1 MAAKLHRRMATLPD
15 PCMRLAER
23 ILSRVSARLT
33 ARDARGVFRVALV
46 LIAIV
51 AWAVGSDRPLLAD
64 TSAIHITSPL
74 GRTGTVATVRIVAQV
89 DGEKP
94 VSVRFFVDGAP
105 VGTVTDGPPYAVDW
119 VDDNPFEGREIV
131 AEATDAAG
139 RTVRDTVKLPAFEI
153 TDQTDIAS
161 IVLEAA
167 VYDRNGRQVS
177 TLDAESFLIREDG
190 VDQKVDTFSKDTLPS
205 TILLMVDNSQ
215 SMQHRIDAVRKTTER
230 FARTLKKGDR
240 VIVAPF
246 NAHIGTI
253 TGPTD
258 DARTIG
264 ESIQAMKAGGGT
276 AFVDAIA
283 DGVKLLEKIDGRRAI
298 VLITDGYDENSVL
311 EVRDVITAAES
322 AHVTIYTVAVGGV
335 AGVSNQGERTL
346 KMLADRTGGRW
357 FFPYRDADVVIAASD
372 VANDT
377 HSRYTLFYTP
387 QNQSK
392 DGTWRRIS
400 VLVPDGYTVRTRDG
414 YRAPAPPP
422 IRPTIEFTARTAA
435 LDYVN
440 LALDRIRVFE
450 DGIAQKVDTFQEA
463 VDPVSIVLTLDSS
476 GSMRPVTDT
485 VKQTARD
492 FVSAVRAEDSL
503 ALITFSDEPLFA
515 HLLGTTRQWT
525 FDAID
530 KYTPTGGTAL
540 YDALWNSLLHVKTA
554 KGRRAVVVLTDGRD
568 EDAKGTSVGSA
579 HTLADVLGLVPD
591 IGATIYLV
599 GLGKNVDRD
608 VLSRLAAQSGGDAY
622 FPEDASQ
629 LGDQFRAIVENLRRR
644 YVVSYTSTNS
654 ARNGSW
660 RKVEI
665 KPTLPDISI
674 SSLGGYRA
682 PSQ

>member
-1 MAAKLHRRMATLPD
+1 
-15 PCMRLAER
+15 MR
-23 ILSRVSARLT
+23 RLT
-33 ARDARGVFRVALV
+33 ARFRHRVTYASRLAVAL
-46 LIAIV
+46 LAIV
-51 AWAVGSDRPLLAD
+51 ASVILAERPVLSAD
-64 TSAIHITSPL
+64 QAPTVHITSPL

-89 DGEKP
+89 DGQKP
-94 VSVRFFVDGAP
+94 ASVRFFVDGAL

-119 VDDNPFEGREIV
+119 IDDNPFESREIV
-131 AEATDAAG
+131 AEAIDTAG
-139 RTVRDTVKLPAFEI
+139 KSTRDTVKLPAFEI

-167 VYDRNGRQVS
+167 VYDRTGRQVS
-177 TLDAESFLIREDG
+177 TLDASSFLVREDG
-190 VDQKVDTFSKDTLPS
+190 VDQKIDTFSKETLPS
-205 TILLMVDNSQ
+205 TTLLMVDNSQ
-215 SMQHRIDAVRKTTER
+215 SMQHRIDAVRRTTER
-230 FARTLKKGDR
+230 FAGTLKRGDR

-258 DARTIG
+258 DVRTIG
-264 ESIQAMKAGGGT
+264 EAIKAMRAGGGT

-283 DGVKLLEKIDGRRAI
+283 DGVKLLEKVDGRRAL

-311 EVRDVITAAES
+311 EVKDVITAAES

-335 AGVSNQGERTL
+335 AGVSSQGERTL
-346 KMLADRTGGRW
+346 RTFADRTGGRA
-357 FFPYRDADVVIAASD
+357 FFPYRDAEVLIAAND
-372 VANDT
+372 VAHDT
-377 HSRYTLFYTP
+377 QSRYTLFYTP
-387 QNQSK
+387 QNQTK

-400 VLVPDGYTVRTRDG
+400 VQVPDGYTVRTRDG
-414 YRAPAPPP
+414 YRAPTPPP
-422 IRPTIEFTARTAA
+422 IRPTIEFTARTSTF
-435 LDYVN
+435 DYVN

-485 VKQTARD
+485 VKQTARE
-492 FVSAVRAEDSL
+492 FVSAVRPEDSL
-503 ALITFSDEPLFA
+503 ALITFSDAPLFA

-525 FDAID
+525 LDAID

-540 YDALWNSLLHVKTA
+540 YDALWNSLQHVKTA

-568 EDAKGTSVGSA
+568 EDAKGTSAGSA
-579 HTLADVLGLVPD
+579 HTLADVLGLIPD
-591 IGATIYLV
+591 VGATIYVV
-599 GLGKNVDRD
+599 GLGKNVDHD
-608 VLSRLAAQSGGDAY
+608 VLARLATQSGGDAY
-622 FPEDASQ
+622 FPEEASQ
-629 LGDQFRAIVENLRRR
+629 LAEQFHSIVENLRRR

-654 ARNGSW
+654 ARNGAW
-660 RKVEI
+660 RKVDI
-665 KPTLPDISI
+665 KTTASDIRI

>member
-1 MAAKLHRRMATLPD
+1 
-15 PCMRLAER
+15 MR
-23 ILSRVSARLT
+23 RLT
-33 ARDARGVFRVALV
+33 ARFRHRVTYASRLAVAL
-46 LIAIV
+46 LAIV
-51 AWAVGSDRPLLAD
+51 ASVILAERPVLSAD
-64 TSAIHITSPL
+64 QASTVHITSPL

-89 DGEKP
+89 DGQKP
-94 VSVRFFVDGAP
+94 ASVRFFVDGAL

-119 VDDNPFEGREIV
+119 IDDNPFESREIV
-131 AEATDAAG
+131 AEAVDTAG
-139 RTVRDTVKLPAFEI
+139 KSTRDTVKLPAFEI

-167 VYDRNGRQVS
+167 VYDRAGRQVS
-177 TLDAESFLIREDG
+177 TLDASSFLVREDG
-190 VDQKVDTFSKDTLPS
+190 VDQKIDTFSKETLPS
-205 TILLMVDNSQ
+205 TTLLMVDNSQ
-215 SMQHRIDAVRKTTER
+215 SMQHRIDAVRRTTER
-230 FARTLKKGDR
+230 FAGTLKRGDR

-258 DARTIG
+258 DVRTIG
-264 ESIQAMKAGGGT
+264 EAIQAMRAGGGT

-283 DGVKLLEKIDGRRAI
+283 DGVKLLEKVDGRRAL

-311 EVRDVITAAES
+311 EIKDVITAAES

-335 AGVSNQGERTL
+335 AGVSSQGERTL
-346 KMLADRTGGRW
+346 RTFADRTGGRA
-357 FFPYRDADVVIAASD
+357 FFPYRDAEVLIAAND
-372 VANDT
+372 VAHDT
-377 HSRYTLFYTP
+377 QSRYTLFYTP
-387 QNQSK
+387 QNQTK

-400 VLVPDGYTVRTRDG
+400 VQVPDGYTVRTRDG
-414 YRAPAPPP
+414 YRAPTPPP
-422 IRPTIEFTARTAA
+422 IRPTIEFTARTSTF
-435 LDYVN
+435 DYVN

-485 VKQTARD
+485 VKQTARE
-492 FVSAVRAEDSL
+492 FVSAVRPEDSL

-525 FDAID
+525 LDAID

-540 YDALWNSLLHVKTA
+540 YDALWNSLQHVKTA

-568 EDAKGTSVGSA
+568 EDAKGTAAGSA
-579 HTLADVLGLVPD
+579 HTLADVLGLIPD
-591 IGATIYLV
+591 VGATIYVV
-599 GLGKNVDRD
+599 GLGKNVDHE
-608 VLSRLAAQSGGDAY
+608 VLARLATQSGGDAY
-622 FPEDASQ
+622 FPEEASQ
-629 LGDQFRAIVENLRRR
+629 LSEQFHSIVENLRRR

-654 ARNGSW
+654 ARNGAW
-660 RKVEI
+660 RKVDI
-665 KPTLPDISI
+665 KTTASDIRI

>member
-1 MAAKLHRRMATLPD
+1 
-15 PCMRLAER
+15 MR
-23 ILSRVSARLT
+23 RLT
-33 ARDARGVFRVALV
+33 ARFRHRVTYASRLAVAL
-46 LIAIV
+46 LAIV
-51 AWAVGSDRPLLAD
+51 ASVILAERPVLSAD
-64 TSAIHITSPL
+64 QAPTVHITSPL

-89 DGEKP
+89 DGQKP
-94 VSVRFFVDGAP
+94 ASVRFFVDGAL

-119 VDDNPFEGREIV
+119 IDDNPFESREIV
-131 AEATDAAG
+131 AEAIDTAG
-139 RTVRDTVKLPAFEI
+139 KSTRDTVKLPAFEI

-167 VYDRNGRQVS
+167 VYDRTGRQVS
-177 TLDAESFLIREDG
+177 TLDASSFLVREDG
-190 VDQKVDTFSKDTLPS
+190 VDQKIDTFSKETLPS
-205 TILLMVDNSQ
+205 TTLLMVDNSQ
-215 SMQHRIDAVRKTTER
+215 SMQHRIDAVRRTTER
-230 FARTLKKGDR
+230 FAGTLKRGDR

-258 DARTIG
+258 DVRTIG
-264 ESIQAMKAGGGT
+264 EAIKAMRAGGGT

-283 DGVKLLEKIDGRRAI
+283 DGVKLLEKVDGRRAL

-311 EVRDVITAAES
+311 EVNDVITAAES

-335 AGVSNQGERTL
+335 AGVSSQGERTL
-346 KMLADRTGGRW
+346 RTFADRTGGRA
-357 FFPYRDADVVIAASD
+357 FFPYRDAEVLIAAND
-372 VANDT
+372 VAHDT
-377 HSRYTLFYTP
+377 QSRYTLFYTP
-387 QNQSK
+387 QNQTK

-400 VLVPDGYTVRTRDG
+400 VQVPDGYTVRTRDG
-414 YRAPAPPP
+414 YRAPTPPP
-422 IRPTIEFTARTAA
+422 IRPTIEFTARTSTF
-435 LDYVN
+435 DYVN

-485 VKQTARD
+485 VKQTARE
-492 FVSAVRAEDSL
+492 FVSAVRPEDSL
-503 ALITFSDEPLFA
+503 ALITFSDAPLFA

-525 FDAID
+525 LDAID

-540 YDALWNSLLHVKTA
+540 YDALWNSLQHVKTA

-568 EDAKGTSVGSA
+568 EDAKGTSAGSA
-579 HTLADVLGLVPD
+579 HTLADVLGLIPD
-591 IGATIYLV
+591 VGATIYVV
-599 GLGKNVDRD
+599 GLGKNVDHD
-608 VLSRLAAQSGGDAY
+608 VLARLATQSGGDAY
-622 FPEDASQ
+622 FPEEASQ
-629 LGDQFRAIVENLRRR
+629 LAEQFHSIVENLRRR

-654 ARNGSW
+654 ARNGAW
-660 RKVEI
+660 RKVDI
-665 KPTLPDISI
+665 KTTASDIRI

>member
-1 MAAKLHRRMATLPD
+1 
-15 PCMRLAER
+15 MR
-23 ILSRVSARLT
+23 RLT
-33 ARDARGVFRVALV
+33 ARFRYRVTYASRLAVAL
-46 LIAIV
+46 LAIV
-51 AWAVGSDRPLLAD
+51 ASVILAERPVLSAD
-64 TSAIHITSPL
+64 QAPTVHITSPL

-89 DGEKP
+89 DGQKP
-94 VSVRFFVDGAP
+94 ASVRFFVDGAL

-119 VDDNPFEGREIV
+119 IDDNPFESREIV
-131 AEATDAAG
+131 AEAVDTAG
-139 RTVRDTVKLPAFEI
+139 KSTRDTVKLPAFEI

-167 VYDRNGRQVS
+167 VYDRTGRQVS
-177 TLDAESFLIREDG
+177 TLDASSFLVREDG
-190 VDQKVDTFSKDTLPS
+190 VDQKIDTFSKETLPS
-205 TILLMVDNSQ
+205 TTLLMVDNSQ
-215 SMQHRIDAVRKTTER
+215 SMQHRIDAVRRTTER
-230 FARTLKKGDR
+230 FAGTLKRGDR

-258 DARTIG
+258 DVRTIG
-264 ESIQAMKAGGGT
+264 EAIKAMRAGGGT

-283 DGVKLLEKIDGRRAI
+283 DGVKLLEKVDGRRAL

-311 EVRDVITAAES
+311 EVKDVITAAES

-335 AGVSNQGERTL
+335 AGVSSQGERTL
-346 KMLADRTGGRW
+346 RTFADRTGGRA
-357 FFPYRDADVVIAASD
+357 FFPYRDAEVLIAAND
-372 VANDT
+372 VAHDT
-377 HSRYTLFYTP
+377 QSRYTLFYTP
-387 QNQSK
+387 QNQTK

-400 VLVPDGYTVRTRDG
+400 VQVPDGYTVRTRDG
-414 YRAPAPPP
+414 YRAPTPPP
-422 IRPTIEFTARTAA
+422 IRPTIEFTARTSTF
-435 LDYVN
+435 DYVN

-485 VKQTARD
+485 VKQTARE
-492 FVSAVRAEDSL
+492 FVSAVRPEDSL
-503 ALITFSDEPLFA
+503 ALITFSDAPLFA

-525 FDAID
+525 LDAID

-540 YDALWNSLLHVKTA
+540 YDALWNSLQHVKTA

-568 EDAKGTSVGSA
+568 EDAKGTSAGSA
-579 HTLADVLGLVPD
+579 HTLADVLGLIPD
-591 IGATIYLV
+591 VGATIYVV
-599 GLGKNVDRD
+599 GLGKNVDHD
-608 VLSRLAAQSGGDAY
+608 VLARLATQSGGEAY
-622 FPEDASQ
+622 FPEEAAQ
-629 LGDQFRAIVENLRRR
+629 LAEQFHSIVENLRRR

-654 ARNGSW
+654 ARNGAW
-660 RKVEI
+660 RKVDI
-665 KPTLPDISI
+665 KTTASDIRI

>member
-1 MAAKLHRRMATLPD
+1 
-15 PCMRLAER
+15 MRLNER
-23 ILSRVSARLT
+23 TLNSLSPRHSTCASRLI
-33 ARDARGVFRVALV
+33 VAL
-46 LIAIV
+46 LAAT
-51 AWAVGSDRPLLAD
+51 AWAVVGDRSVLAGE
-64 TSAIHITSPL
+64 TTAIHITSPL

-89 DGEKP
+89 DGERP
-94 VSVRFFVDGAP
+94 ASVRFLVDGAP
-105 VGTVTDGPPYAVDW
+105 VGTVTDGPPYAVPW
-119 VDDNPFEGREIV
+119 VDDNPFEAREIV

-139 RTVRDTVKLPAFEI
+139 RTIRDTVKLPPFEI

-167 VYDRNGRQVS
+167 VYDRSGRQVS
-177 TLDAESFLIREDG
+177 TLDAASFLIREDG
-190 VDQKVDTFSKDTLPS
+190 IDQKIDTFSRDTLPS

-215 SMQHRIDAVRKTTER
+215 SMQHRIDTVRRTTDR
-230 FARTLKKGDR
+230 FARSLKKGDR

-258 DARTIG
+258 DPRTIG
-264 ESIQAMKAGGGT
+264 EAIQAMKAGGGT

-283 DGVKLLEKIDGRRAI
+283 DGVRLLEKVDGRRGI

-311 EVRDVITAAES
+311 DVKDVITAAES

-335 AGVSNQGERTL
+335 AGVSSQGERTL
-346 KMLADRTGGRW
+346 RTFADRTGGRS
-357 FFPYRDADVVIAASD
+357 FFPYRDTDVTIAASD

-387 QNQSK
+387 QNQVK

-400 VLVPDGYTVRTRDG
+400 VQVPDGYTVRTRDG

-422 IRPTIEFTARTAA
+422 IRPTIEFTARTAT

-440 LALDRIRVFE
+440 LGLDRIRVFE
-450 DGIAQKVDTFQEA
+450 DGVAQKVDTFQEA

-485 VKQTARD
+485 VKQTARE
-492 FVSAVRAEDSL
+492 FVSAVRPEDSL

-540 YDALWNSLLHVKTA
+540 YDALWNSLQHVKTA

-568 EDAKGTSVGSA
+568 EDARGTAAGSA
-579 HTLADVLGLVPD
+579 HTFDDVLGLIPD
-591 IGATIYLV
+591 VGASIYVV
-599 GLGKNVDRD
+599 GLGRNVDRD
-608 VLSRLAAQSGGDAY
+608 VLSRLAVQSGGDAY

-629 LGDQFRAIVENLRRR
+629 LGDQFHAIVENLRRR
-644 YVVSYTSTNS
+644 YVVSYTSTNT
-654 ARNGSW
+654 ARNGAW

-665 KPTLPDISI
+665 KPSASNISI

>member
-1 MAAKLHRRMATLPD
+1 MPAIPLRGETSDYMRRLIGVAVAAIIASVI
-15 PCMRLAER
+15 LAGQPV
-23 ILSRVSARLT
+23 LS
-33 ARDARGVFRVALV
+33 
-46 LIAIV
+46 
-51 AWAVGSDRPLLAD
+51 AD
-64 TSAIHITSPL
+64 QPPAIHITSPL

-89 DGEKP
+89 EGEKP
-94 VSVRFFVDGAP
+94 SSVRFFVDGAL

-119 VDDNPFEGREIV
+119 IDDNPFESREIV
-131 AEATDAAG
+131 AEAVDGAG
-139 RTVRDTVKLPAFEI
+139 KSIRDTVKLPAFEI

-167 VYDRNGRQVS
+167 VYDRSGRQVS
-177 TLDAESFLIREDG
+177 TLDASSFLVREDG
-190 VDQKVDTFSKDTLPS
+190 VDQKIDTFSKDTLPS

-215 SMQHRIDAVRKTTER
+215 SMQHRIDAVRRTTER
-230 FARTLKKGDR
+230 FARTLKRGDR

-246 NAHIGTI
+246 NEHIGTI

-258 DARTIG
+258 DVRTLG
-264 ESIQAMKAGGGT
+264 EAIQAMKAGGGT

-283 DGVKLLEKIDGRRAI
+283 DGVRLLEKVDGRRAL

-311 EVRDVITAAES
+311 DVKDVITAAES

-335 AGVSNQGERTL
+335 AGVSSQGERTL
-346 KMLADRTGGRW
+346 RTFADRTGGRA
-357 FFPYRDADVVIAASD
+357 FFPYRDAEVIIAAND

-387 QNQSK
+387 QNQTK
-392 DGTWRRIS
+392 DGTWRRIA
-400 VLVPDGYTVRTRDG
+400 VHVPDGYTVRTRDG
-414 YRAPAPPP
+414 YRAPEPPP
-422 IRPTIEFTARTAA
+422 IRPTIEFTARTAT

-476 GSMRPVTDT
+476 GSMRPVTET
-485 VKQTARD
+485 VKQTARE
-492 FVSAVRAEDSL
+492 FVSAVRPEDSL

-515 HLLGTTRQWT
+515 HLLGTTRQWSL
-525 FDAID
+525 DAID

-540 YDALWNSLLHVKTA
+540 YDALWNSLQHVKTA

-568 EDAKGTSVGSA
+568 EDAKGTAAGSA
-579 HTLADVLGLVPD
+579 HTLADVLGLIPD
-591 IGATIYLV
+591 VGATIYVV
-599 GLGKNVDRD
+599 GLGRNVDRD
-608 VLSRLAAQSGGDAY
+608 VLTRLATQSGGEAY
-622 FPEDASQ
+622 FPEEASQ
-629 LGDQFRAIVENLRRR
+629 LGEQFHSIVENLRRR

-654 ARNGSW
+654 ARNGAW
-660 RKVEI
+660 RKVDI
-665 KPTLPDISI
+665 KTSASDIRI

>member
-1 MAAKLHRRMATLPD
+1 MRRLID
-15 PCMRLAER
+15 PFRHGPHCASCLA
-23 ILSRVSARLT
+23 
-33 ARDARGVFRVALV
+33 VAL
-46 LIAIV
+46 LALL
-51 AWAVGSDRPLLAD
+51 AWAVVADRAVLAAD
-64 TSAIHITSPL
+64 QTAAIHITSPL

-89 DGEKP
+89 EGEKP
-94 VSVRFFVDGAP
+94 AAVRFYVDGML
-105 VGTVTDGPPYAVDW
+105 VGTVNDGPPYAVDW
-119 VDDNPFEGREIV
+119 VDDNPFEAREIV
-131 AEATDAAG
+131 AEAIDAAG
-139 RTVRDTVKLPAFEI
+139 KSIRDTVKLPAFEI

-167 VYDRNGRQVS
+167 VYDRTGRQVS
-177 TLDAESFLIREDG
+177 TFDASSFLIREDG
-190 VDQKVDTFSKDTLPS
+190 VDQKIDNFSKDTLPS

-215 SMQHRIDAVRKTTER
+215 SMSHRIDNVRRTTER
-230 FARTLKKGDR
+230 FARTLRRGDR

-253 TGPTD
+253 TGPTAD
-258 DARTIG
+258 PKTIG
-264 ESIQAMKAGGGT
+264 EAIQAMKAGGGT
-276 AFVDAIA
+276 AFIDAIA
-283 DGVKLLEKIDGRRAI
+283 DGVKLLENVDGRRAI

-311 EVRDVITAAES
+311 EMKDVIAAAES
-322 AHVTIYTVAVGGV
+322 AHVTVYTVAVGGV
-335 AGVSNQGERTL
+335 AGVSSQGERTL
-346 KMLADRTGGRW
+346 RTFANRTGGRA
-357 FFPYRDADVVIAASD
+357 FFPYRDADVVLAASD
-372 VANDT
+372 VASDT
-377 HSRYTLFYTP
+377 HSRYVLFYTP
-387 QNQSK
+387 QNQTK

-400 VLVPDGYTVRTRDG
+400 VQVPDGYTVRTRDG

-422 IRPTIEFTARTAA
+422 IRPTIEFTARTAT
-435 LDYVN
+435 LGYVN
-440 LALDRIRVFE
+440 IAVDRIRVFE
-450 DGIAQKVDTFQEA
+450 DGVAQKVDTFQEA

-476 GSMRPVTDT
+476 GSMKPVAET

-492 FVSAVRAEDSL
+492 FVSAVRSEDSL

-568 EDAKGTSVGSA
+568 EDAKGTAVGSA
-579 HTLADVLGLVPD
+579 HTLADVLGLIPD
-591 IGATIYLV
+591 VGATIFAV

-608 VLSRLAAQSGGDAY
+608 VLARLAAQSGGDAY

-629 LGDQFRAIVENLRRR
+629 LGEQFHSIVENLRRR
-644 YVVSYTSTNS
+644 YVVSYTSTNTK
-654 ARNGSW
+654 RNGAW

-665 KPTLPDISI
+665 KPNTPDISI

>member
-1 MAAKLHRRMATLPD
+1 MRRLIGVAVAAIIASVI
-15 PCMRLAER
+15 LAEQQA
-23 ILSRVSARLT
+23 LS
-33 ARDARGVFRVALV
+33 
-46 LIAIV
+46 
-51 AWAVGSDRPLLAD
+51 AD
-64 TSAIHITSPL
+64 QPPAIHITSPL

-89 DGEKP
+89 EGEKP
-94 VSVRFFVDGAP
+94 SSVRFFVDGTL

-119 VDDNPFEGREIV
+119 IDDNPFESREIV
-131 AEATDAAG
+131 AEAVDGAG
-139 RTVRDTVKLPAFEI
+139 KSIRDMVKLPAFEI

-167 VYDRNGRQVS
+167 VYDRAGRQVS
-177 TLDAESFLIREDG
+177 TLDASSFLVREDG
-190 VDQKVDTFSKDTLPS
+190 VDQKIDTFSKDTLPS

-215 SMQHRIDAVRKTTER
+215 SMQHRIDAVRRTTER
-230 FARTLKKGDR
+230 FARTLKRGDR

-258 DARTIG
+258 DVRTLG
-264 ESIQAMKAGGGT
+264 EAIQAMKAGGGT

-283 DGVKLLEKIDGRRAI
+283 DGVRLLEKVDGRRAL

-311 EVRDVITAAES
+311 EVKDVITAAES

-335 AGVSNQGERTL
+335 AGVSSQGERTL
-346 KMLADRTGGRW
+346 RTFADRTGGRA
-357 FFPYRDADVVIAASD
+357 FFPYRDAEVTIAAND

-387 QNQSK
+387 QNQTK
-392 DGTWRRIS
+392 DGTWRRIA
-400 VLVPDGYTVRTRDG
+400 VQVPDGYIVRTRDG
-414 YRAPAPPP
+414 YRAPVPPP
-422 IRPTIEFTARTAA
+422 IRPTIEFTARTAT

-485 VKQTARD
+485 VKQTARE
-492 FVSAVRAEDSL
+492 FVSAVRPEDSL

-515 HLLGTTRQWT
+515 HLLGTTRQWSL
-525 FDAID
+525 DAID

-540 YDALWNSLLHVKTA
+540 YDALWNSLQHVKTA

-568 EDAKGTSVGSA
+568 EDAKGTAAGSA
-579 HTLADVLGLVPD
+579 HTLADVLGLIPD
-591 IGATIYLV
+591 VGASIYVV
-599 GLGKNVDRD
+599 GLGRNVDRD
-608 VLSRLAAQSGGDAY
+608 VLTRLATQSGGDAY
-622 FPEDASQ
+622 FPEEASQ
-629 LGDQFRAIVENLRRR
+629 LGEQFRSIVENLRRR

-654 ARNGSW
+654 ARNGAW
-660 RKVEI
+660 RKVDI
-665 KPTLPDISI
+665 KTSASDIRI